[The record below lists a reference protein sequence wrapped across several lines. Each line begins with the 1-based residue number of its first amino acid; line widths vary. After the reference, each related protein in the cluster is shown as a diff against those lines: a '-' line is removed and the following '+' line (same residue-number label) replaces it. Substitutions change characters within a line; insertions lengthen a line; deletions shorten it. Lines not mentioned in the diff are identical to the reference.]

1 MLVVYWWSCWAVA
14 LDGDGDGD
22 DDDTL
27 EDGAEEI
34 SIWRAFLAAVD
45 LGAPVERRLR
55 SFR

>member
-1 MLVVYWWSCWAVA
+1 MLVVYWRSCWAVA

-22 DDDTL
+22 DIL